1 MKYPVKY
8 YLKINILMKL
18 KCKQKFNK
26 YLPSNFMKSFVIYR
40 NLIDISSYINLYKQF
55 EIVKKIIL
63 NRNATYKD
71 TRHEKKEEIILIDK
85 NKGKKFLYIIWFD
98 FNLVVFNSFVM

>member
-1 MKYPVKY
+1 MTSVNKYERIKYPVKY

-26 YLPSNFMKSFVIYR
+26 YLPSNFMRSFVIYR

-55 EIVKKIIL
+55 EIVKKIVL
-63 NRNATYKD
+63 NHNTTYKD
-71 TRHEKKEEIILIDK
+71 THHERKEEIVLIDK
-85 NKGKKFLYIIWFD
+85 IKGKKF
-98 FNLVVFNSFVM
+98 

>member
-1 MKYPVKY
+1 MTSVNKYERIKYPVKY

-26 YLPSNFMKSFVIYR
+26 YLPANFMRSFVIYR

-55 EIVKKIIL
+55 EIVKKIVL
-63 NRNATYKD
+63 NHNTTYKD
-71 TRHEKKEEIILIDK
+71 THHERKEEIILIEK
-85 NKGKKFLYIIWFD
+85 NKGKKF
-98 FNLVVFNSFVM
+98 